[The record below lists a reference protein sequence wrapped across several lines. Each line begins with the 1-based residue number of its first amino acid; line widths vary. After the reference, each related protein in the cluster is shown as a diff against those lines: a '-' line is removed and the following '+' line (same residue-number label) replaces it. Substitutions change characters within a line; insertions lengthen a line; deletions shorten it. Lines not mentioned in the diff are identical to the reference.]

1 MAEAGSGAA
10 LEALLREA
18 EGSDWASLLARLA
31 ELQAEWERLA
41 AAASRADEPVLVE
54 VSSRVG
60 RALLGGADAL
70 SLLAVA
76 RESRLEGEGEPLAG
90 RQDWARLR
98 GADGEGVGR
107 LQGGGEDGGEA
118 AGEGGGDRDAVG
130 AAERAAVGGVA
141 HPARARIAGAV
152 AGVPRGSGGGLA
164 APAAQRGAVR
174 GGWKGAWSMRRMRA
188 AESGMSWA
196 SLRAYSARQAGGRSR
211 LA

>member
-10 LEALLREA
+10 REALLREA

-41 AAASRADEPVLVE
+41 ATASRAAEPVLVE

-98 GADGEGVGR
+98 ALTAKGWGDFR
-107 LQGGGEDGGEA
+107 A
-118 AGEGGGDRDAVG
+118 AAKTVAKQPERG
-130 AAERAAVGGVA
+130 AAIET
-141 HPARARIAGAV
+141 PW
-152 AGVPRGSGGGLA
+152 GL
-164 APAAQRGAVR
+164 
-174 GGWKGAWSMRRMRA
+174 
-188 AESGMSWA
+188 
-196 SLRAYSARQAGGRSR
+196 LSARQLVALRIQQVHELLERLPEFRAG
-211 LA
+211 AAAD